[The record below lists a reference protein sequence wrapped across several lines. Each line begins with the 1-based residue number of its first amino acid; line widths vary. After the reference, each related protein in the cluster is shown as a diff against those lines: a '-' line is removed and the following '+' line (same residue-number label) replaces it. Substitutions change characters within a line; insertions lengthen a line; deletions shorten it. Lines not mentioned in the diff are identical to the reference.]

1 MSFLDDIVSLGSKAY
16 EATSS
21 SPIASS
27 LVKTAALGIILNQV
41 SKSMNK
47 GNSKPDAAAT
57 SQPDRFVR
65 EQLSPDTNHSIP
77 VVYGSAFIKGIITD
91 AYLTPEKNVMWYCIT
106 ICEKTGNL
114 LSTGA
119 PSVITFED
127 IYLNN
132 CRLNFLSDGITVASA
147 TDDDG
152 NVNTKVNGLIKV
164 YCFNNGSTNP
174 VVPVAYSNAGLAN
187 AYGLF
192 PTWTTNH
199 TMNGLVFALVRVEYD
214 KENDVT
220 GLGEI
225 EFKLTN
231 TLTQPGDAVYDYM
244 TSTRYGAGINPT
256 EIYSS

>member
-1 MSFLDDIVSLGSKAY
+1 MSFITDILGLGIYAY
-16 EATSS
+16 NKVSS
-21 SPIASS
+21 SPIASGI
-27 LVKTAALGIILNQV
+27 VKTAALGLLLNQV
-41 SKSMNK
+41 NKSLNK
-47 GNSKPDAAAT
+47 ENSLPNAANT

-91 AYLTPEKNVMWYCIT
+91 AYLTPEKNVMWYCVT
-106 ICEKTGNL
+106 ISEKTGTL

-119 PSVITFED
+119 QSVISFNDVYINGARLTFA
-127 IYLNN
+127 
-132 CRLNFLSDGITVASA
+132 SDGITVVSA

-152 NVNTKVNGLIKV
+152 IVNTKVNGLIKV
-164 YCFNNGSTNP
+164 YCYNNGSTSP
-174 VVPVAYSNAGLAN
+174 VVPTAYTNGSLSP

-199 TMNGLVFALVRVEYD
+199 TMNSLVFALIRIEYN

-220 GLGEI
+220 NLGEV

-231 TLTQPGDAVYDYM
+231 SLTQPGDVVYDYM
-244 TSTRYGAGINPT
+244 TNTRYGAGIDPA
-256 EIYSS
+256 EIYSV